1 MEVIGYGFLLGIGIL
16 LAALAFCAVVGI
28 FLLLILF
35 VNYLTEKGKDRQ
47 PAPVENAEYTAE
59 L

>member
-1 MEVIGYGFLLGIGIL
+1 MEAIGYGFLLGIGIL

-28 FLLLILF
+28 FLLLVLF
-35 VNYLTEKGKDRQ
+35 VNYLTGKGKNRQ
-47 PAPVENAEYTAE
+47 AISVEDVEYTAE